1 MTDAARRLLVLLPL
15 AAAAPLALAALGGLP
30 EFGAEVP
37 AYGARIAAIAL
48 AERQAE
54 NLTAA
59 IVFDYRAADTLG
71 EQFVVFAVAIGVA
84 LLFRDV
90 RGYPGGEPLT
100 PAGVHARGIARSA
113 GTAAAA
119 RLALPVVLVF
129 GTYMTLHAHLTP
141 GGGFQGGAILASGLL
156 LVWLGGSNAAWRHAT
171 PAAGLDAIK
180 GASATAFVATG
191 LLGLLAGGAFLENVL
206 PPGERGSLASGGTIP
221 VLNAIAGIGVAAGLA
236 ILFREFLAE
245 IYATGEDD
253 P

>member
-1 MTDAARRLLVLLPL
+1 MNDPARRLLVLLPL
-15 AAAAPLALAALGGLP
+15 AAAVPLALAAFAGLP
-30 EFGAEVP
+30 EFGAPVP
-37 AYGARIAAIAL
+37 TYGARLAEIAL

-54 NLTAA
+54 NLSAA
-59 IVFDYRAADTLG
+59 IIFDYRAVDTLG

-90 RGYPGGEPLT
+90 RGYPGGDPLA
-100 PAGVHARGIARSA
+100 PAAVHARGFARSE

-156 LVWLGGSNAAWRHAT
+156 LVWLGASDPAWRAAT
-171 PAAGLDAIK
+171 PAAALDAIK
-180 GASATAFVATG
+180 GASATAFVAVG

-206 PPGERGSLASGGTIP
+206 PMGERGSLASGGTIP
-221 VLNAIAGIGVAAGLA
+221 VLNVIAGIGVAAGLA

-245 IYATGEDD
+245 IRPAGEDAA
-253 P
+253 